1 MKATRAHLLASLMVM
16 PLLLASCGIS
26 ETRLNPFNWFGGGDE
41 TTSAEPVQVV
51 ERADRRPLVAE
62 ITQLVIER
70 TPGGAIVRVTGLPP
84 TQGWYGADLVN
95 VNPDGAPLDGVL
107 SYSLRAEP
115 PKTPTRVS
123 TQQSREL
130 TAAVFVS
137 DITLAGVRVIQVTG
151 AQNSRIA
158 RR

>member
-1 MKATRAHLLASLMVM
+1 MKATRAYLLIL

-26 ETRLNPFNWFGGGDE
+26 ESRFNPFNWFGGGDD
-41 TTSAEPVQVV
+41 TTTAEPLEVV
-51 ERADRRPLVAE
+51 NVDDPRPLVAE

-84 TQGWYGADLVN
+84 TQGWYGAALVN
-95 VNPDGAPLDGVL
+95 VSPNREALNGVM
-107 SYSLRAEP
+107 SYSMRALP
-115 PKTPTRVS
+115 PDVPTRVS
-123 TQQSREL
+123 TRQSREL
-130 TAAVFVS
+130 TAAVFLS
-137 DITLAGVRVIQVTG
+137 DIQLAGVRVIQVTG